1 MNLLRK
7 KKLAARTF
15 KVGTGS
21 IVFNV
26 HRLDE
31 IKDAITKQDMRDL
44 KEAGAIIIKE
54 KSGRRTI
61 VKRKTRRRA
70 GSIKKKVKMRKYN
83 YMVLTRKLRSY
94 LKTLKRKNKISP
106 ELFTTVRKEIRA
118 KSLKSLAHLK
128 QRLVEVKK

>member
-15 KVGTGS
+15 NVGMGS

-26 HRLDE
+26 QRLDE
-31 IKDAITKQDMRDL
+31 IKEAITKQDMRDL
-44 KEAGAIIIKE
+44 KEAGAIIIQERK
-54 KSGRRTI
+54 GRRTI
-61 VKRKTRRRA
+61 VKRKTRRRG
-70 GSIKKKVKMRKYN
+70 GSVKKKLKMRKYN

-94 LKTLKRKNKISP
+94 LKKLKRQNKITP

-128 QRLVEVKK
+128 QRLTEVAK